1 MKYIKIALHDG
12 GSFVV
17 PESRIGEVLKGEL
30 EDIQIGDKLTFDFEL
45 IEMTEDEYEN
55 LAEFEGH

>member
-1 MKYIKIALHDG
+1 MKYIKIALDGG
-12 GSFVV
+12 GSFLV
-17 PESRIGEVLKGEL
+17 PESIIGEAVKAEL
-30 EDIQIGDKLTFDFEL
+30 EDLQVGDKLTFDFEL